1 MLRPEP
7 LDFVIILF
15 VAFLLFGGIN
25 RLPEATRAI
34 GKAIREFRIAVAE
47 KDDDTATK
55 ENDHKAA

>member
-7 LDFVIILF
+7 LDIVIILF
-15 VAFLLFGGIN
+15 IGFLLFGGIN

-47 KDDDTATK
+47 KDDETTTEKKDT
-55 ENDHKAA
+55 KAG